1 MMKKTAGTL
10 ALAAALTGSLL
21 VPALAAE
28 TTPAITLN
36 GAALD
41 LSGLPAAQGIP
52 MRLVAEADH
61 GSASWF
67 SDDNTGFFYLSGVRI
82 EVSFQDGSV
91 TVDGTPA
98 EGTSALVKDGV
109 TFLPV
114 SFLEELEGFSVTQ
127 GEDGSLSITTPNN
140 DPLVKLAYEITDAG
154 NVGYGMTANAEVLD
168 THSIR
173 SDSFTEVFGFFPMM
187 TSPDTVIVG
196 KLADGKE
203 EQARTDLEAYRKQQE
218 DTFSWYLAQNLPKV
232 QDART
237 VVKDGYIL
245 FVIAENADAAVAA
258 FESGIASLGK

>member
-28 TTPAITLN
+28 TTPAITVN

-114 SFLEELEGFSVTQ
+114 SFLEELEG
-127 GEDGSLSITTPNN
+127 
-140 DPLVKLAYEITDAG
+140 
-154 NVGYGMTANAEVLD
+154 
-168 THSIR
+168 
-173 SDSFTEVFGFFPMM
+173 
-187 TSPDTVIVG
+187 
-196 KLADGKE
+196 
-203 EQARTDLEAYRKQQE
+203 
-218 DTFSWYLAQNLPKV
+218 
-232 QDART
+232 
-237 VVKDGYIL
+237 
-245 FVIAENADAAVAA
+245 
-258 FESGIASLGK
+258 